1 MPVRFLAVG
10 FFAIYAGVD
19 AGSHI
24 RREIPPHT
32 FDSAQAKASKLAT
45 EYLTSSNFTSHNNHH
60 HADPDHND
68 WHRMRLVKMV
78 R

>member
-45 EYLTSSNFTSHNNHH
+45 EYLKGKTDTQFFYQIKKCYTYCPLFCMSG
-60 HADPDHND
+60 
-68 WHRMRLVKMV
+68 WL
-78 R
+78 